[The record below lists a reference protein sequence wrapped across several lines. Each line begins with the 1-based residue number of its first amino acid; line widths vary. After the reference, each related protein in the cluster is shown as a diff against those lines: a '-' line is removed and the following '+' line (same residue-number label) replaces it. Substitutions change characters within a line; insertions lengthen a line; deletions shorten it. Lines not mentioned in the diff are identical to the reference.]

1 MEGIFAS
8 TQNLE
13 MIKKISAGDQEL
25 PDGEGAEMG
34 FLEHLDELRGTI
46 ISSIKAIAVFAVLAL
61 TFSRYVWDHVIFAP
75 LSKDFVT
82 FKLFCDKLGIC
93 FEVSDFQIKTVELTE
108 SFFMDLKVSFF
119 IGLILAFPYIF
130 YKFWCFVKPGLYQ
143 KEQKVTKG
151 VVFTCSLL
159 FFSGIAFGYFILTP
173 FAIKFFAGYS
183 VSAMVDTEVS
193 VAKLVS
199 HLTVFIFPSGIMFQL
214 PLVIYFLSKLGLVTD
229 ESMKAYRKHAFV
241 AILIAAAIL
250 TPPDV
255 LTQFMI
261 GIPIY
266 GLYEASIIIARRQA
280 KKLEKE
286 LNS

>member
-1 MEGIFAS
+1 
-8 TQNLE
+8 
-13 MIKKISAGDQEL
+13 MIKKISAGDQGMPDGQTM

-46 ISSIKAIAVFAVLAL
+46 ISSIKAIAIFAVFAL
-61 TFSRYVWDHVIFAP
+61 TFSSYVWDNVIFAP
-75 LSKDFVT
+75 MSEDFVT
-82 FKLFCDKLGIC
+82 FQFFCKKLGIC
-93 FEVSDFQIKTVELTE
+93 FDMPDFQIKTVELTE

-130 YKFWCFVKPGLYQ
+130 YKFWSFVKPGLY
-143 KEQKVTKG
+143 KNEQKVTKG
-151 VVFTCSLL
+151 VVFTCSVL
-159 FFSGIAFGYFILTP
+159 FFSGIAFGYFVLTP
-173 FAIKFFAGYS
+173 FAIKFFAGYEL
-183 VSAMVDTEVS
+183 SALVATEVS

-229 ESMKAYRKHAFV
+229 VSMKAYRKHAFV
-241 AILIAAAIL
+241 AILIVAAVL

-261 GIPIY
+261 GVPIY
-266 GLYEASIIIARRQA
+266 GLYEASIIIAKRQT
-280 KKLEKE
+280 KKRQKE
-286 LNS
+286 LDS

>member
-1 MEGIFAS
+1 MPDGQ
-8 TQNLE
+8 T
-13 MIKKISAGDQEL
+13 M

-46 ISSIKAIAVFAVLAL
+46 ISSIKAIAIFAVFAL
-61 TFSRYVWDHVIFAP
+61 TFSSYVWDNVIFAP
-75 LSKDFVT
+75 MSEDFVT
-82 FKLFCDKLGIC
+82 FQFFCKKLGIC
-93 FEVSDFQIKTVELTE
+93 FDMPDFQIKTVELTE

-130 YKFWCFVKPGLYQ
+130 YKFWSFVKPGLY
-143 KEQKVTKG
+143 KNEQKVTKG
-151 VVFTCSLL
+151 VVFTCSVL
-159 FFSGIAFGYFILTP
+159 FFSGIAFGYFVLTP
-173 FAIKFFAGYS
+173 FAIKFFAGYEL
-183 VSAMVDTEVS
+183 SALVATEVS

-229 ESMKAYRKHAFV
+229 VSMKAYRKHAFV
-241 AILIAAAIL
+241 AILIVAAVL

-261 GIPIY
+261 GVPIY
-266 GLYEASIIIARRQA
+266 GLYEASIIIAKRQT
-280 KKLEKE
+280 KKRQKE
-286 LNS
+286 LDS